1 MSRVLFAALFCT
13 VSPILAAAD
22 WPEFRGPS
30 GNGIVESAN
39 LPLTWSETE
48 NVRWKTEIPHK
59 GWSTPVVLGGQVWLT
74 TATPEG
80 NDFYAICVDAETGQ
94 IIFNE
99 RLFHSD
105 SPEPLGNNVNTY
117 ASPSPVIEP
126 GRVYVHFGSY
136 GTACLDTGTKN
147 VLWQRTDLACRH
159 FRGPGS
165 SLVLFEDLLILTFDG
180 VDVQYV
186 AALDKNSGNTV
197 WKTDRTT
204 VWQDLD
210 ENGRPKREGDFRKAF
225 STPLVIDGPSGKQL
239 ITLGSSSAFAYEP
252 RTGKEIW
259 KTHNTAY
266 TPAARPVY
274 GNGLAFITAGR
285 GKPELWAVKVDG
297 KGDVTDTHVA
307 WKIEGAIVPEE
318 PSPILVGDLLYMVSG
333 QGAASCIEAGS
344 GRILWT
350 EQIGGNYESSPI
362 CAKGGAKGGAED
374 RIYFFSTQGK
384 TTVLKAGAEYEVL
397 ATNRLEEGFMASP
410 AVSGNSL
417 FLRTKTHL
425 YRIEAPAAQ

>member
-1 MSRVLFAALFCT
+1 MRHALFIAILCT
-13 VSPILAAAD
+13 FSSTVFAAD

-30 GNGIVESAN
+30 GNGIVEATG

-48 NVRWKTEIPHK
+48 NVRWKTEIPYK

-74 TATPEG
+74 TATPDG
-80 NDFYAICVDAETGQ
+80 TDFYAICVDAESGE
-94 IIFNE
+94 IVFNE

-117 ASPSPVIEP
+117 ASPSPAIEA

-136 GTACLDTGTKN
+136 GTACLDTATKK
-147 VLWQRTDLACRH
+147 VLWQRTDLPCRH

-165 SLVLFEDLLILTFDG
+165 SLVLFEDLVIVTFDG

-186 AALDKNSGNTV
+186 AGLDKNSGNTV
-197 WKTDRTT
+197 WKTDRST
-204 VWQDLD
+204 VWNDLD

-225 STPLVIDGPSGKQL
+225 STPLVIDTPSGKQL
-239 ITLGSSSAFAYEP
+239 ITLGSSAAFAYEP
-252 RTGKEIW
+252 RTGAEIW
-259 KTHNTAY
+259 KTHNAAY

-274 GNGLAFITAGR
+274 GNGLAFITTGR
-285 GKPELWAVKVDG
+285 GGKQELWAVKVDG

-318 PSPILVGDLLYMVSG
+318 PSPILVGNLLYTVSG
-333 QGAASCIEAGS
+333 DGAVSCIEGAT

-350 EQIGGNYESSPI
+350 EQIGGNYEASPI
-362 CAKGGAKGGAED
+362 CATGGAND
-374 RIYFFSTQGK
+374 HLYFFSTQGK
-384 TTVLKAGAEYEVL
+384 TTVLKAGPVYEVL
-397 ATNRLEEGFMASP
+397 ATSSRLDEGFMASP

-425 YRIEAPAAQ
+425 YRIESAQ